1 MKEQKKEANINE
13 RIKEKKHLKSERKKS
28 KVWASAESLSKQ
40 TEAKLVKAISN
51 EKEVCVGNELQLSS
65 SSPQIVFRVL
75 QTSESVRDVSR
86 QIINLTK
93 QSQEVF

>member
-1 MKEQKKEANINE
+1 MK
-13 RIKEKKHLKSERKKS
+13 
-28 KVWASAESLSKQ
+28 
-40 TEAKLVKAISN
+40 
-51 EKEVCVGNELQLSS
+51 KEVCVGNELQLSS